1 MLRKKLTGIKDE
13 QKRFFAIKLLEKD
26 DKIAAQ
32 MKSVP
37 DVSDEISRMEDTFDD
52 DTESIITNER
62 YTYIS
67 SIIGECCKKAHGGKK
82 LTLSDK
88 IDRIVTNRF
97 LALPIFAVIMYIVYY
112 VSVTTVGTIATD
124 WANDG
129 VFGDGWY
136 LAGIGRSAYE
146 EDAGEYGD
154 AETIIN
160 AFVDESGDEE
170 LAAAVDAES
179 EDYDPEAAITVC
191 KSLCSNSSR

>member
-1 MLRKKLTGIKDE
+1 
-13 QKRFFAIKLLEKD
+13 
-26 DKIAAQ
+26 

-97 LALPIFAVIMYIVYY
+97 LALPILLLSCILYIMYQ
-112 VSVTTVGTIATD
+112 
-124 WANDG
+124 
-129 VFGDGWY
+129 
-136 LAGIGRSAYE
+136 
-146 EDAGEYGD
+146 
-154 AETIIN
+154 
-160 AFVDESGDEE
+160 
-170 LAAAVDAES
+170 
-179 EDYDPEAAITVC
+179 
-191 KSLCSNSSR
+191 

>member
-1 MLRKKLTGIKDE
+1 
-13 QKRFFAIKLLEKD
+13 
-26 DKIAAQ
+26 

-97 LALPIFAVIMYIVYY
+97 LALPIFCCYHVYR
-112 VSVTTVGTIATD
+112 I
-124 WANDG
+124 
-129 VFGDGWY
+129 
-136 LAGIGRSAYE
+136 
-146 EDAGEYGD
+146 
-154 AETIIN
+154 
-160 AFVDESGDEE
+160 
-170 LAAAVDAES
+170 
-179 EDYDPEAAITVC
+179 
-191 KSLCSNSSR
+191 LCISNNSRKHCN